1 MDMRVYYMDRNLI
14 FIFPTLSPFIPLP
27 LPLSLSLSLP
37 EGEPRPPVYQHVS
50 VWGCGE
56 GGESYL
62 ALALEVALMGM
73 GQQRMMPEG
82 LYAQDKVSRHTRTHA
97 RTRACTNPPTH
108 AYMYRHTRIH
118 TQ

>member
-1 MDMRVYYMDRNLI
+1 MDRNLI
-14 FIFPTLSPFIPLP
+14 FISPSLSISLSISLSPSLP
-27 LPLSLSLSLP
+27 PSLPPHVSLP

-82 LYAQDKVSRHTRTHA
+82 LYAQDKVRGPGDTHA
-97 RTRACTNPPTH
+97 RTHALFTH
-108 AYMYRHTRIH
+108 AYSRTYTHIDT
-118 TQ
+118 